1 MLGQWSLTYQE
12 NNDLTFIQKLL
23 KKNNEQLYYSHKL
36 EFSNLFS

>member
-23 KKNNEQLYYSHKL
+23 KKKMNNYITVI
-36 EFSNLFS
+36 N